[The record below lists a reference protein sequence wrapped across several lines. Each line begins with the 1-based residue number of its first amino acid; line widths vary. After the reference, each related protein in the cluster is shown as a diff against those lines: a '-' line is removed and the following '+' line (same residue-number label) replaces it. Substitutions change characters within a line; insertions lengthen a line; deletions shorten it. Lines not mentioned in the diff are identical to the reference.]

1 MVFEKNRERDLIRH
15 LLTLNITSVCG
26 FLTTETEMNMKEVS
40 LIKNRTISVRISVT
54 NSEGYLP
61 TNYIRKELR
70 HEGRLRTEVIENSI
84 NIHRRL

>member
-1 MVFEKNRERDLIRH
+1 
-15 LLTLNITSVCG
+15 
-26 FLTTETEMNMKEVS
+26 MKEVS